1 MVLALKKLSASA
13 GDIREAG
20 LILGWENPGRRA
32 WQLTPVF
39 LPENPMDRG
48 AWRGMVHR
56 VTKSQI
62 QLK

>member
-1 MVLALKKLSASA
+1 MVKKFSAIA

-20 LILGWENPGRRA
+20 SILGRENPGRRA
-32 WQLTPVF
+32 WQLTPGF

-48 AWRGMVHR
+48 ARRGMVHR

-62 QLK
+62 RLK